1 MLAVMTSDTAS
12 DSQRVSAAQNC
23 SDDDGAGGLASGDQ
37 KNGVFQK

>member
-1 MLAVMTSDTAS
+1 MTSETAT

-23 SDDDGAGGLASGDQ
+23 IDDAGEGRAASGDQ